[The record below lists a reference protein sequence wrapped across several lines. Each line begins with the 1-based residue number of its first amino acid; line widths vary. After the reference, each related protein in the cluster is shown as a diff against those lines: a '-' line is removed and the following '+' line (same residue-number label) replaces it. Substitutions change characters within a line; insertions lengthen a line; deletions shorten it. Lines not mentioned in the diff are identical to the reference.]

1 MTQPAISFNDG
12 ASYERMMG
20 RWSQIAGLQ
29 FVDWLAAPAGLRWLD
44 VGCGNGAFT
53 ELVGHACAPSSID
66 GIDPSEGQL
75 AYARARG
82 LGPQATFM
90 QGNAM
95 ALPFADNTFDVAIM
109 ALVMFFV
116 PQPAKAVAEM
126 ARVVRSGGTVASYT
140 WDTTR
145 GGFPQEALQDEM
157 KALGVKPNMPP
168 SAHASRMEVLVELY
182 EGAGLTDIE
191 TREITVY
198 RTFAD
203 FDDFWSISM
212 SSNAGAQV
220 ADMKPE
226 DVATLKARLRK
237 RLPRDRS
244 GRIAYSAR
252 ANAIKARVAR

>member
-1 MTQPAISFNDG
+1 MTQPSLNFNDG

-29 FVDWLAAPAGLRWLD
+29 FLDWLAAPSSLRWLD

-53 ELVGHACAPSSID
+53 ELVANGCAPSSID

-82 LGPQATFM
+82 MGAHVSFV

-95 ALPFADNTFDVAIM
+95 ALPFADNTFDIAVM

-116 PQPAKAVAEM
+116 PDPAKGVVEM
-126 ARVVRSGGTVASYT
+126 VRVVRNGGMVASYT

-157 KALGVKPNMPP
+157 
-168 SAHASRMEVLVELY
+168 
-182 EGAGLTDIE
+182 
-191 TREITVY
+191 
-198 RTFAD
+198 
-203 FDDFWSISM
+203 
-212 SSNAGAQV
+212 
-220 ADMKPE
+220 
-226 DVATLKARLRK
+226 
-237 RLPRDRS
+237 
-244 GRIAYSAR
+244 
-252 ANAIKARVAR
+252 